1 MEKETTEGV
10 WINGIRF
17 QLTSGSFNR
26 VLIQL

>member
-1 MEKETTEGV
+1 MEKEITEEI

-17 QLTSGSFNR
+17 QLTSGSFNW